1 MCVCLR
7 TRVYLHTPR
16 MKWAMHMPDFPLA
29 WDEASLGGVF
39 TNVESKIARKAS
51 LAAKKNKN
59 KNKTQRGTASVIPL
73 FRTQLYYFEVKTIC
87 ILIEARKEKMA
98 V

>member
-7 TRVYLHTPR
+7 TRVYLHIPR

-39 TNVESKIARKAS
+39 TNVESKIAR
-51 LAAKKNKN
+51 
-59 KNKTQRGTASVIPL
+59 
-73 FRTQLYYFEVKTIC
+73 
-87 ILIEARKEKMA
+87 
-98 V
+98 